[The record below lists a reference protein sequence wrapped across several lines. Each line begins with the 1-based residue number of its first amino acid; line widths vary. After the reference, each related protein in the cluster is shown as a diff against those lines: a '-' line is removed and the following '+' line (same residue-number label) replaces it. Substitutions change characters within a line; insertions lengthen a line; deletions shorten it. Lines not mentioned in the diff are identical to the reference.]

1 MSKIELSEVENKR
14 KSIKERVKW
23 SEVKMTKDVLISIS
37 GLHFEVLEESD
48 ENRNDQIEVI
58 TSGNYYLKNGKH
70 YILYDEMVEGMTG
83 TIKNKIKIK
92 ENHSLEILKTGLSN
106 AHMIFEKDQKNLA
119 YYETPFGQMLVGV
132 NTRKMDVSVTEGKI
146 GVEVDYELDINH
158 QPLADC
164 QIRLNITPKAS
175 GEALFSS
182 E

>member
-1 MSKIELSEVENKR
+1 
-14 KSIKERVKW
+14 
-23 SEVKMTKDVLISIS
+23 MTKEVLISIS
-37 GLHFEVLEESD
+37 GLHFEMLEDSD

-70 YILYDEMVEGMTG
+70 YVLYDEMIEGMTG
-83 TIKNKIKIK
+83 IVKNKIKIS

-106 AHMIFEKDQKNLA
+106 AHMIFEKDQKHLA
-119 YYETPFGQMLVGV
+119 YYETPFGQMLIGV
-132 NTRKMDVSVTEGKI
+132 NTRKMDISINENKI

-164 QIRLNITPKAS
+164 QIRLNITPKES
-175 GEALFSS
+175 SVELLSS